1 MILNIPNDKVLGA
14 IISAVVT
21 LGIWLYIIDNKADN
35 NTGNLEKHVRET
47 NGRLGY
53 HERTD
58 NQRYKALLETD
69 KEIKGRLYYH
79 ETLMMNSRNG
89 NANK

>member
-1 MILNIPNDKVLGA
+1 MILNIPNDKLIGL
-14 IISAVVT
+14 IISALIA
-21 LGIWLYIIDNKADN
+21 LGSWLYILDNKADD
-35 NTGNLEKHVRET
+35 NTSNLEKHVRET

-53 HERTD
+53 HEDID